1 MALAIVEYDFFIEY
15 YPGVWNVI
23 ADFSSRQL
31 DPSEWED
38 DDEGVDLDDFLVSV
52 PFDVV
57 TDLPSISM
65 SDYTAED
72 FEEFQYFKLTHEEKD
87 GMIAVKH
94 QGGGGGS
101 PLCQQAENSFLLDL
115 SFPKA

>member
-1 MALAIVEYDFFIEY
+1 MALEIVEYDFFIEY

-23 ADFSSRQL
+23 ADFGSRQL

-38 DDEGVDLDDFLVSV
+38 DDEGVDLDHLLVSV

-94 QGGGGGS
+94 QGGWLTFVPAS
-101 PLCQQAENSFLLDL
+101 
-115 SFPKA
+115 